1 MQTAYV
7 QNLFEF
13 FINIWRCAIRII
25 NSITP
30 AIEVQITKN
39 VLRNKDLRATYG
51 VACSAPP
58 QKPNSDTRR
67 TDSIT
72 ISLWNG
78 SLENDKNW
86 QFKPFRVRRGSL
98 SSAMALLYKASVG
111 IWRSDRVR
119 TDQGEGKRFDFQC
132 RERTDGPSGYFPF
145 RLSKGPAGIHQ
156 INSLS
161 TGRLKNAS
169 LSLVSLTPTRRPCG
183 NRSRAQHSQHRRETP
198 ERKTG
203 VPRQVS
209 SDPSISLGVPGPSA
223 FTRELRNAFLY
234 LIVPLWK

>member
-1 MQTAYV
+1 MELCVEQPNFVRVDSTTWEERQKGDHSSDVQYSTDELHKKMQTAYV
-7 QNLFEF
+7 QNLFES

-30 AIEVQITKN
+30 ATEVQITKN

-98 SSAMALLYKASVG
+98 SSAMALL
-111 IWRSDRVR
+111 
-119 TDQGEGKRFDFQC
+119 
-132 RERTDGPSGYFPF
+132 
-145 RLSKGPAGIHQ
+145 
-156 INSLS
+156 
-161 TGRLKNAS
+161 
-169 LSLVSLTPTRRPCG
+169 
-183 NRSRAQHSQHRRETP
+183 
-198 ERKTG
+198 
-203 VPRQVS
+203 
-209 SDPSISLGVPGPSA
+209 
-223 FTRELRNAFLY
+223 
-234 LIVPLWK
+234 